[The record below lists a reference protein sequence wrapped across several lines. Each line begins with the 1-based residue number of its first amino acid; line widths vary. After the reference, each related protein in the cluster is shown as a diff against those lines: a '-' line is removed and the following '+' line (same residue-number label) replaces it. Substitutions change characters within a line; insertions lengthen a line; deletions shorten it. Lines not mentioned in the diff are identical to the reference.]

1 MFGIE
6 YLFAPGAPASFIVR
20 VAGEDVGQQSPTD
33 PEGAGGIV
41 HPDRFDVPVGGHGQL
56 STSWILSPSHSA
68 SVVAQL
74 LPMALYRGP
83 SGAGLPRHGIAV

>member
-41 HPDRFDVPVGGHGQL
+41 HPDRFDVPAVGGGGHGQL
-56 STSWILSPSHSA
+56 STSVIRSPSHSA
-68 SVVAQL
+68 RDTAQL
-74 LPMALYRGP
+74 LPSAL
-83 SGAGLPRHGIAV
+83 